1 MGLRGDAAIVG
12 YTEMPSTKRPTGP
25 LLFSLEHWALLAA
38 AALAD
43 AGLSATDVDGIC
55 TTYLQESQIFAPS
68 TVIEYL
74 GITANFAE
82 MVDLGGASAAAM
94 VWRAAAAIELGL
106 CNAVLCVIP
115 GTPMSPVSEKR
126 PPDFGDMLYFGAS
139 SNRYGSP
146 QAEFEI
152 PYGNLGQN
160 GPYGQVATL
169 YAATYGYDERA
180 MAKISVDQRVNANHT
195 PGAIFH
201 DTPITVDDVVN
212 SPVIA
217 APLHMLEIVMPVM
230 GGAAVVVTNTDL
242 ARRSRNRPVWV
253 KGFGER
259 VPYKTPTYAR
269 ELLQTPMI
277 KAAASAFS
285 MAGLAPADMDVVSIY
300 DCYTITALLS
310 LEDAGFCDKGKGLQ
324 FVAQHDLTFRG
335 DFPMN
340 TAGGQLGYGQAGTA
354 GGMHHVCDATRQIMG
369 RSGATQVADCNRAFV
384 SGNGGILSEQTTLV
398 LEGD

>member
-12 YTEMPSTKRPTGP
+12 FTELPATRRPTGP
-25 LLFSLEHWALLAA
+25 LEFMLEQWARLAA
-38 AALAD
+38 ATVED

-55 TTYLQESQIFAPS
+55 TSYLQESQIFVPS
-68 TVIEYL
+68 TIIEYL
-74 GITANFAE
+74 GVRANFAE
-82 MVDLGGASAAAM
+82 MVDLGGASAVAM

-106 CNAVLCVIP
+106 CNAVLCVLP
-115 GTPMSPVSEKR
+115 GTPLTPMTEKR
-126 PPDFGDMLYFGAS
+126 PPDFGDMLHFGAS

-180 MAKISVDQRVNANHT
+180 IAKIAVDQRISANRT
-195 PGAIFH
+195 PGAIFR
-201 DTPITVDDVVN
+201 DVPITVDDVIA

-230 GGAAVVVTNTDL
+230 GGAGVLVTNAEL
-242 ARRSRNRPVWV
+242 AARSRNRPVWV

-259 VPYKTPTYAR
+259 VPYKMPTYA
-269 ELLQTPMI
+269 ENLLQTPMI
-277 KAAASAFS
+277 KAAESAFT
-285 MAGLAPADMDVVSIY
+285 MAGLGPSEMDMVSLY

-310 LEDAGFCDKGKGLQ
+310 LEDAGFCEKGTGMQ
-324 FVAQHDLTFRG
+324 FVAEHDLSFRG

-340 TAGGQLGYGQAGTA
+340 TAGGQLGYGQAGLA

-369 RSGATQVADCNRAFV
+369 RAGATQVTDCNRAFV